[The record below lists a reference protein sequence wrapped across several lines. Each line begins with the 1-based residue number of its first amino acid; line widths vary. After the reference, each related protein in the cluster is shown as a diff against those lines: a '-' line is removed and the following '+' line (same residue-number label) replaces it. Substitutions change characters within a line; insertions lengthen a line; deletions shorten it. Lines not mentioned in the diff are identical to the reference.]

1 LVAPLPADALLT
13 LPGIAKGLQRMAQ
26 TGPLS
31 GMTIIDLSRILA
43 GPYCTLL
50 LAELGARVIKVEP
63 PLQGDDARQYGP
75 FRNGKSA
82 YFVSVNRGKES
93 IALDL
98 KSSAGREIFERLLD
112 KADALV
118 ENFRPGTM
126 EKLGYGWDS
135 LHQRYPRLVY
145 AAASG
150 FGHSGPYSHY
160 PAYDMVVQGLGGI
173 MSITGHPGMPLTRV
187 GTSVGDLAGG
197 LYTAVALNAALL
209 HRERTGEATKVDVA
223 LFDCQLALLENAIMR
238 YTTTGEIP
246 GPMGA
251 RHPSITPFEAFA
263 TRDGNIIIAAGN
275 DGLFV
280 KLANALGRGDLVEN
294 RLFKTNPLRNEH
306 QEALKA
312 EIEGVLCGEDTDHWI
327 AVLEAAGVPCGPV
340 NNIAQA
346 LAHPQT
352 EARNMLV
359 SVGDPVTGT
368 LKLAGNPMK
377 LSAFAD
383 PPTRSA
389 APDLDADRDKI
400 LRELGL

>member
-1 LVAPLPADALLT
+1 
-13 LPGIAKGLQRMAQ
+13 MAQ
-26 TGPLS
+26 PGPLS
-31 GMTIIDLSRILA
+31 GITIIDLSRILA

-63 PLQGDDARQYGP
+63 PPQGDDARQYGP
-75 FRNGKSA
+75 FKNGKSA

-98 KSSAGREIFERLLD
+98 KSPAGRQIFDRLLD

-126 EKLGYGWDS
+126 EKLGYGWES

-150 FGHSGPYSHY
+150 FGHSGPYSHH

-209 HRERTGEATKVDVA
+209 HRERTGEATKVDVS
-223 LFDCQLALLENAIMR
+223 LFDCQLALLENAIVR
-238 YTTTGEIP
+238 YTATGEIP

-251 RHPSITPFEAFA
+251 RHPSITPFEAFT
-263 TRDGNIIIAAGN
+263 TRDGHLIIAAGN

-280 KLANALGRGDLVEN
+280 KLADALDRADLAENPLFRTNA
-294 RLFKTNPLRNEH
+294 LRNEH
-306 QEALKA
+306 QEALRA
-312 EIEGVLCGEDTDHWI
+312 EIEGVLRNEGTDHWI
-327 AVLEAAGVPCGPV
+327 SVLEAAGVPCGPV

-352 EARNMLV
+352 AARNMLI
-359 SVGDPVTGT
+359 SVDDPVTGP
-368 LKLAGNPMK
+368 LELAGNPMK
-377 LSAFAD
+377 LSAFDD
-383 PPTRSA
+383 PPTRLR
-389 APDLDADRDKI
+389 APDLDADRDHI